1 MLVATPA
8 ELVVGAKGQQ
18 RVAAAVEWN
27 FLVAS
32 DVALYLSSLL
42 EHVQLLNALNSVS
55 ETQSTS
61 IQFCRQVKLH
71 AALAW
76 CCREVCLARHTAGE
90 STILASLQHTNTP
103 EPTVCTT

>member
-76 CCREVCLARHTAGE
+76 CCREVCPAGE